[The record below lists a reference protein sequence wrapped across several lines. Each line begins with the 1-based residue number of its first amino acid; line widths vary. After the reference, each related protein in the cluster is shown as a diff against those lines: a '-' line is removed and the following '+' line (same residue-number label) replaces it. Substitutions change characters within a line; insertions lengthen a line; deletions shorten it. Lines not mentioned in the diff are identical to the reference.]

1 MNNTVERARG
11 RWREILPQLG
21 ISVRHLV
28 NKHGPCPICGGKD
41 RFRFDDK
48 DGAGSYYCNQ
58 CGAGT
63 GVILLRKLR
72 RWDHATACRE
82 IDKIIGTEARPAPP
96 PVPPRP
102 EGDAARKLSAI
113 TRLLKE
119 GDDPCV
125 VRDYLRRRGIQATS
139 SVLRGHPCCPY
150 FQEKKR
156 IGEFPAVLAPITGP
170 DGSLQ
175 SVQRIYIGDITPRKK
190 ALSPVDTIS
199 GGAVRLFEAGAELGV
214 SEGVETGLAAHEL
227 FALPVWAALSDGGL
241 KSFQPPASVTRLH
254 IFADNDASHVG
265 QAAAYTLAERLSRS
279 GLNVQVHVPLKPDSD
294 WLDHLNASAVP

>member
-1 MNNTVERARG
+1 MSTVERARG

-21 ISVRHLV
+21 VSVRYLV

-48 DGAGSYYCNQ
+48 DGTGSYYCGQ
-58 CGAGT
+58 CGAGV
-63 GVILLRKLR
+63 GIILLRKLHH
-72 RWDHATACRE
+72 WDHATACRE

-96 PVPPRP
+96 PVPARP

-113 TRLLKE
+113 ERLLKE
-119 GDDPCV
+119 GDDPRV
-125 VRDYLRRRGIQATS
+125 VRDYLRRRGIKAMS
-139 SVLRGHPCCPY
+139 DVLRGHPCCPY
-150 FQEKKR
+150 YREKKR
-156 IGEFPAVLAPITGP
+156 IGDFPAVLAPIVGA

-175 SVQRIYIGDITPRKK
+175 SVQRIYVGAISPRKK

-199 GGAVRLFEAGAELGV
+199 GGAVRLFEAAAELGV

-227 FALPVWAALSDGGL
+227 FALPVWAALSDVGL
-241 KSFQPPASVTRLH
+241 EAFQPPANVTHLH

-265 QAAAYTLAERLSRS
+265 QAAAYALAKRLSRR
-279 GLNVQVHVPLKPDSD
+279 GIQVQVHVPLQPDTD
-294 WLDHLNASAVP
+294 WLDHLNAAKTP